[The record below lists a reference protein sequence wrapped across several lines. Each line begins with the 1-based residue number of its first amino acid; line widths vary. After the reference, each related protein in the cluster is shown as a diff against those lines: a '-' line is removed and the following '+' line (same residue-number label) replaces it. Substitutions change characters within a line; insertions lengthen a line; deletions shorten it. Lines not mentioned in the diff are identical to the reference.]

1 MKASDSPVRQLRI
14 STVRQLSLRFSLLF
28 AVMIALFSA
37 GIIVLLRS
45 GVRQQQNRELIS
57 AARTIAEALKDG
69 RVQEIDA
76 DLPYYITFSVY
87 QSGSQEVIATNDPF
101 LPMLPVTPRRAER
114 YTAKQYFID
123 GDLNILYYA
132 ILVHAGEAYVIQTAL
147 NMDSDTSES
156 IISGVPSI
164 LAVVTVPLLLLS
176 YIAVFFMTKHTMRS
190 VRAMTDAAKNISGS
204 NLTDRLPVTDRGD
217 DFDVLAKT
225 LNDLLSRL
233 QTDFERE
240 RRFTAD
246 VSHELKTPLAVILGH
261 ANLLRRWGKHEPD
274 RLEKSLSALIR
285 EAHSMEAII
294 ENLLQMT
301 RLENGHIRIHK
312 TPVPVAEFFTRL
324 IDSTQ
329 SYAPNVSFTESIGV
343 PTLYTDEALLHQVC
357 TIIISNSVKFAGET
371 AHIELS
377 IRPLLEAERLPDAPA
392 SESACI
398 ISISD
403 NGPGIAQDILP
414 HIFERFYRGDAAHT
428 RGAGGAGLGL
438 SIAASIMQALGGS
451 IHAGNTQDKGTCIML
466 QLP

>member
-1 MKASDSPVRQLRI
+1 MKASDSPVRKLRI

-87 QSGSQEVIATNDPF
+87 QSGTQEVIATNDPF

-132 ILVHAGEAYVIQTAL
+132 VPVHAGGDYVIQTAL

-403 NGPGIAQDILP
+403 NGSGIAQDILP

-451 IHAGNTQDKGTCIML
+451 IRAENNNEKGACIML

>member
-1 MKASDSPVRQLRI
+1 MKVSDSPVRKLRI

-37 GIIVLLRS
+37 GIIMLLRS

-101 LPMLPVTPRRAER
+101 LPILPVTPRRAER

-132 ILVHAGEAYVIQTAL
+132 VPVHAGGDYVIQTAL
-147 NMDSDTSES
+147 NMDSDTAES

-261 ANLLRRWGKHEPD
+261 ANLLRRWGKHDPD

-329 SYAPNVSFTESIGV
+329 SYAPNVSFTESIGM
-343 PTLYTDEALLHQVC
+343 PNLYTDEALLHQVC
-357 TIIISNSVKFAGET
+357 TIIISNSVKFAGEYV
-371 AHIELS
+371 HIELS
-377 IRPLLEAERLPDAPA
+377 IRPLLEAERLPDASA

-414 HIFERFYRGDAAHT
+414 HIFDRFYRGDAAHT

-451 IHAGNTQDKGTCIML
+451 IRAENNNGKGACIML
-466 QLP
+466 HLP